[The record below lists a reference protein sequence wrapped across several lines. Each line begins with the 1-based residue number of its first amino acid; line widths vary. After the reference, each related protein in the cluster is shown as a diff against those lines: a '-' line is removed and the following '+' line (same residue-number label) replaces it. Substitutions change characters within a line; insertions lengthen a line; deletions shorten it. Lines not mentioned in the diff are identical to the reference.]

1 MPKIELSLPRS
12 WNQCSLPVLRAIADV
27 LTDCSARIDRF
38 HPFDMMEVKVGVLL
52 RLTNIKV
59 LEPINPRVPV
69 EEQYYTC
76 RLRPWTIDEEYSR
89 WFRILRYY
97 RSFCAWFRRT
107 ILGHDDTFSLYIW
120 QINYWLTPHKDLATG
135 RIIPGMLD
143 WMNSDSKSFLQR
155 FPFPSV
161 KRHRSGGFFR
171 RCARCF
177 SSGVT
182 FQGPNTFMDGFSW
195 RRYRFAQDYMQMFIE
210 QQNHFLE
217 LRQSGKVAAND
228 ILKATKAMDLSKALF
243 LATIF
248 NRKITFV
255 NEETGQT
262 ITDYHYQSNQ
272 HSDNSPYF
280 RNFDDKDW
288 QLVCLWW
295 QGMMHYL
302 HQTYPKVFK
311 VQKVKGS
318 KKPVNPLLLYARTTA
333 TLEKYLHSTAT
344 DIEREPYSTILQQ
357 LEDITRRNEETE
369 ALNRKMRSQ
378 SRKK

>member
-12 WNQCSLPVLRAIADV
+12 WNQCTLPALRAIAAV

-52 RLTNIKV
+52 RLTNIEV
-59 LEPINPRVPV
+59 LEPINPRVAV

-76 RLRPWTIDEEYSR
+76 RLRPWTIDEEAKKG
-89 WFRILRYY
+89 FRMLRYY
-97 RSFCAWFRRT
+97 RNFTAWWKRN
-107 ILGHDDTFSLYIW
+107 ILGHDDTFSLYVW
-120 QINYWLTPHKDLATG
+120 QINYWLTPHKDQATG
-135 RIIPGMLD
+135 RMVPGMLD

-161 KRHRSGGFFR
+161 RRRSGKCSR
-171 RCARCF
+171 K
-177 SSGVT
+177 VT
-182 FQGPNTFMDGFSW
+182 FKGPNTFMDGFSW
-195 RRYRFAQDYMQMFIE
+195 RRYRFAQDYMQMYIE
-210 QQNHFLE
+210 QQNHLLE
-217 LRQSGKVAAND
+217 LQQSGKVSAKD
-228 ILKATKAMDLSKALF
+228 LLKATKAMDLSKALF
-243 LATIF
+243 LATVF

-272 HSDNSPYF
+272 HSDNSPFF

-295 QGMMHYL
+295 AGMMHYL

-311 VQKVKGS
+311 VQKVKGN
-318 KKPVNPLLLYARTTA
+318 KKPVNPLMLYARTTA

-357 LEDITRRNEETE
+357 LEDITRRNEEIE
-369 ALNRKMRSQ
+369 AANRKMRSQ
-378 SRKK
+378 SRRK